1 MNFYIEIEMGWVSL
15 GTKISNDYFLNYDN
29 VPSGALYWL
38 KNHTRGIEERIFT
51 IENGKQIFW

>member
-1 MNFYIEIEMGWVSL
+1 MGFVR
-15 GTKISNDYFLNYDN
+15 KEISNDYFLNYDN

-51 IENGKQIFW
+51 IENGKQVFW